1 MSWLLKKN
9 IKSLCGQNFKLFNEI
24 AERAMNGEGVKGN
37 PKRSIFK

>member
-24 AERAMNGEGVKGN
+24 VERAMNGEGVKGN